1 MENKNKNQKEEE
13 IKEVKIEND
22 EEKDSTFFIKIDKN
36 NKEITNQLAKEMADI
51 IDLYAEGLSIEERN
65 GE

>member
-1 MENKNKNQKEEE
+1 MENKNKNNKKEE
-13 IKEVKIEND
+13 EVKIENN